1 MTKLKKLF
9 FVLLLLHSQAQ
20 IFAQSLKGT
29 VSNRDSELLIGVNL
43 LIVETGK
50 RYFTTKSDPGYFE
63 FQQLPSGKIT
73 LHLEKDNY
81 ESRTLIIDTRV
92 SDYITI
98 QLEEKHSVFEEVV
111 ITSVEGKLQRENVNP
126 VSYRSRS
133 NLFETGATTLGEAL
147 MNIPGVQQNTIG
159 IGISRPVIRGLT
171 GMRVVTYWDG
181 LRIENQQWG
190 EDHGMA
196 TSELGLKGVEVVKGP
211 STLIYGAD
219 ALGGVI
225 HYRDEEYL
233 QSGQNAVQ
241 FASRYETNTQGVRN
255 ELGFKTAGEQWRLNA
270 FVNYMGHTDYQ
281 LADGNF
287 VGNSRFWTSNGKVAL
302 GYKNRGYLL
311 NARYHGA
318 ISRIGIPG
326 HTHDLDPDFSQF
338 IRDRRGLRS
347 PVLPAQHIF
356 NNFLN
361 VEQKWITGASHFN
374 LHTGYTYNHLREFD
388 HDRFTPFT
396 NLVLQNATYNA
407 SWQYFISEK
416 VNIKTGS
423 QGMFQW
429 NRNLK
434 PTESYLIPDA
444 NTIDNGI
451 YSLLSFEKDKWRV
464 LGGSRLDTRII
475 RSFAPG
481 EDIDSSIIQNIDADP
496 ILRNYLT
503 WNNSL
508 GAVRNDKHSTL
519 RANFSSGFRAPHLA
533 ELLANGVHHGSL
545 RFERGDRALVEEQAF
560 QFDLALELHFDH
572 FEFIINPYVSMIN
585 NFIYLRN
592 TDSIVASPAG
602 NFKYFEFTQ
611 VDRAFLY
618 GGEVGF
624 HYHPHSLHRLHLE
637 STFSLTIGQDQ
648 NGNPLNLMPQPDLN
662 SRVRFDINNNN
673 RLSIKHLTLEHQF
686 FARQNRVTPFEAPTD
701 AFHLVHFAIH
711 GKWNNLGKSNLN
723 WALGARNLMNTN
735 FIAHLSPLKNLGDG
749 IPQAGRNFFIEI
761 SYDLDWKK
769 KATQGKS

>member
-1 MTKLKKLF
+1 MTKIKKLF
-9 FVLLLLHSQAQ
+9 ILGAVIFYSLQISAQ
-20 IFAQSLKGT
+20 TLKGT
-29 VSNRDSELLIGVNL
+29 VSNADAQKLNGVNI

-50 RYFTTKSDPGYFE
+50 RFQTHKSNPGYFE
-63 FQQLPSGKIT
+63 FENLPVGKIT
-73 LHLEKDNY
+73 LHLEKDEY
-81 ESRTLIIDTRV
+81 KSKTLIVDTRK
-92 SDYITI
+92 SEQLAI
-98 QLEEKHSVFEEVV
+98 QLESKHKVFEEVV
-111 ITSVEGKLQRENVNP
+111 ITSAEGKLQRENVNP

-133 NLFETGATTLGEAL
+133 NLFETGATTLGEGL

-196 TSELGLKGVEVVKGP
+196 TTELGLKGVEVVKGP
-211 STLIYGAD
+211 STLMYGAD

-233 QSGQNAVQ
+233 QAGNSVIQV
-241 FASRYETNTQGVRN
+241 ASRYETNSQGVRN
-255 ELGFKTAGEQWRLNA
+255 EIGFKTAGEKWRLNA
-270 FVNYMGHTDYQ
+270 FANYMGHTDYQ

-287 VGNSRFWTSNGKVAL
+287 VGNSRFWTANGKVAL
-302 GYKNRGYLL
+302 GYKNQGYLL

-318 ISRIGIPG
+318 YSRIGIPG

-347 PVLPAQHIF
+347 PVLPVQFIF

-361 VEQKWITGASHFN
+361 IEQKWITGSSHFN

-388 HDRFTPFT
+388 HDRVIPFT
-396 NLVLQNATYNA
+396 NLVLQNGTYNA
-407 SWQYFISEK
+407 NWQYFINDRL
-416 VNIKTGS
+416 NIKTGA

-444 NTIDNGI
+444 NTTDNGI
-451 YSLLSFEKDKWRV
+451 YSLLSYEKNKWRV
-464 LGGSRLDTRII
+464 MGGTRVDTRII

-481 EDIDSSIIQNIDADP
+481 DDIDSSIISNIDAEP

-503 WNNSL
+503 WNNSI
-508 GAVRNDKHSTL
+508 GVVRNDKRTTL
-519 RANFSSGFRAPHLA
+519 RANVSSGFRAPHLA

-545 RFERGDRALVEEQAF
+545 RFERGDRNLVEEQAF
-560 QFDLALELHFDH
+560 QIDLAMELHFDH
-572 FEFIINPYVSMIN
+572 FEFIINPYFSMIN

-592 TDSIVASPAG
+592 TDSLVSSPAG
-602 NFKYFEFTQ
+602 DFRYFEFMQ

-624 HYHPHSLHRLHLE
+624 HYHPHRLHRLHLE
-637 STFSLTIGQDQ
+637 SAFSLAIGEDQ

-662 SRVRFDINNNN
+662 SRIRFDINNNN
-673 RLSIKHLTLEHQF
+673 RLSVKHISLEHQF
-686 FARQNRVTPFEAPTD
+686 FAKQDRVSTFEAPTD
-701 AFHLVHFAIH
+701 AFHLIHFAIH
-711 GKWNNLGKSNLN
+711 GKWNNLAGRSLN
-723 WALGARNLMNTN
+723 WAIGARNLTNTN

-749 IPQAGRNFFIEI
+749 IPQAGRNFFVEV
-761 SYDLDWKK
+761 SYDLDWKRK
-769 KATQGKS
+769 NNLEK